1 MAKQKEDPQF
11 SLTKVPHTQLYFALN
26 ARCSTKASRQVSFL
40 FPLDCSAPAS
50 PPANVLELSC
60 MDLCQKHP

>member
-40 FPLDCSAPAS
+40 CIYFTEMLCPFK
-50 PPANVLELSC
+50 SC
-60 MDLCQKHP
+60 C